1 MNDIYQKLAEH
12 LDTLPQRYPVN
23 TGMLSINNER

>member
-12 LDTLPQRYPVN
+12 LDTLAQRYTVN